1 MLVRN
6 KSSKIIGINETSIL
20 PGDTQKVPEG
30 YEKNPVVLK
39 YIANGTFAVV
49 EPVKSTKK
57 EKTTKDPAEGAKK
70 EKTTKD
76 PAEGAK
82 KADDIQGAG
91 AEQDTD
97 GAQGQQAGA

>member
-6 KSSKIIGINETSIL
+6 NSSKIIGINETSIL

-49 EPVKSTKK
+49 KPVKSAKK
-57 EKTTKDPAEGAKK
+57 EKTKKDPAEGTK
-70 EKTTKD
+70 KD
-76 PAEGAK
+76 PAEGTK
-82 KADDIQGAG
+82 KADDPQKA
-91 AEQDTD
+91 AEPDAE
-97 GAQGQQAGA
+97 GAQGQQAGT

>member
-49 EPVKSTKK
+49 KPVKSAKN
-57 EKTTKDPAEGAKK
+57 EKTQKDPAEGTKK
-70 EKTTKD
+70 RMITRAPVKSR
-76 PAEGAK
+76 
-82 KADDIQGAG
+82 IQTVSRASR
-91 AEQDTD
+91 
-97 GAQGQQAGA
+97 QARRYRL

>member
-49 EPVKSTKK
+49 EPVKSAKK
-57 EKTTKDPAEGAKK
+57 EKTKKDPAEG
-70 EKTTKD
+70 T
-76 PAEGAK
+76 K
-82 KADDIQGAG
+82 KADDNQGAG
-91 AEQDTD
+91 EEQDTD
-97 GAQGQQAGA
+97 GVQGQQAGA

>member
-6 KSSKIIGINETSIL
+6 NSSKIIGINETSIL

-49 EPVKSTKK
+49 EPVRS
-57 EKTTKDPAEGAKK
+57 AKK
-70 EKTTKD
+70 EKTKND

-82 KADDIQGAG
+82 KADDIQGDG

>member
-6 KSSKIIGINETSIL
+6 TSSKIIGINETSIL

-49 EPVKSTKK
+49 KPVKSSK
-57 EKTTKDPAEGAKK
+57 
-70 EKTTKD
+70 KD

-82 KADDIQGAG
+82 KADDIQGTG

-97 GAQGQQAGA
+97 GAQGQQTGA